1 MHLWLLVG
9 NEGMDNY
16 TVIILVLHTDRK
28 QDRVLHLPGTKDRAL
43 NPKLLGKSVSALG
56 TRNIRSE
63 QRTGSNAQN
72 AEGITNPKHRNSEP
86 GFGLRVS
93 RI

>member
-9 NEGMDNY
+9 NEGIDDY
-16 TVIILVLHTDRK
+16 TVTIPLLHTGQKQDGVLH
-28 QDRVLHLPGTKDRAL
+28 HPGTKDRAL

-72 AEGITNPKHRNSEP
+72 AEASHTRSIEAVNRASG
-86 GFGLRVS
+86 
-93 RI
+93 